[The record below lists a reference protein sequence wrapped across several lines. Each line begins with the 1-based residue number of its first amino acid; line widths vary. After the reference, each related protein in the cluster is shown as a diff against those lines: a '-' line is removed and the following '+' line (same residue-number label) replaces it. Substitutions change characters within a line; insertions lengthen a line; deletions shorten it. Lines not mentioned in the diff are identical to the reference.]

1 MPRSD
6 HHRPDRR
13 AVPRTPSAPPARLL
27 AAAGLAMVVG
37 LAWPAAAQPGGTN
50 QPGASAP
57 APKPDTSRID
67 TPPDLE
73 PYESRLIRQIILQRP
88 VPGKPGEYQPLEPA
102 DEQLTRNQLRT
113 KEGSA
118 YQTRIVSEDISRLNR
133 VGRFK
138 RVENRVQ
145 LLADGSV
152 NVIFSLVEQPV
163 VQDIQSVGNRRFSDK
178 EITDAVELLTNNPV
192 DAEQLARACR
202 KIEAMYRTKGYY
214 LVQVTVDEA
223 ELEKTGIVLFRVR
236 EGDRVKVTD
245 IRFEGNLSFTP
256 RELRRDLKTKE
267 AWLLEKGPLDDDALE
282 ADVATLTNF
291 YRDRGYLEVRTD
303 RTVRPS
309 PNGKEAI
316 VTFLIDEGPVYTLRG
331 VEMQT
336 PGTEVPV
343 FTPAQLSGLMSI
355 KPGDVYSQDKIRV
368 SLESIRAAYG
378 KLGYTDVR
386 VEKRELRDPDSPQ
399 VDILLLVQQGE
410 TFKTG
415 LIEIQGNDITRQN
428 VIRRQV
434 RIQPDRPLDSTELE
448 ESRKRLQQT
457 GLFNRMGVNRGV
469 KTTIQEPDPED
480 PEHRDV
486 LIEVEETNTGSFSIG
501 VVAGSDGG
509 FNGRIGLEQKNFDVG
524 DWPDSAGEFFSGRAF
539 RGAGQTF
546 KIEALPGDQT
556 EVYSISLSEPY
567 LLDTNYSGSG
577 YVFYSNRE
585 YDEYD
590 EERYGAKFSVGR
602 RFGTRWVGSMPV
614 RVESVNL
621 SNIEPQMP
629 EDVFAVQDPH
639 VVTGVGLQLTR
650 STLND
655 QFRPSKG
662 TRMQFGIEQVGLLG
676 GDFNFTSISGEHSI
690 FLTVNEDFFGYRTV
704 LNVKTRAQYIPQG
717 PDEAP
722 VYERYYLGGQS
733 MRGFAYRAVSPV
745 GVRNDTKTLGE
756 DPVGGT
762 WLFFW
767 GAELTQP
774 VWEDTISIV
783 AFADTGTVTDDPGFD
798 DYRVAVGLGLRL
810 YFPQLS
816 PAPLAFDFGFP
827 IVKEETD
834 DERLFTFSVDLPF
847 R

>member
-1 MPRSD
+1 MPRPAPF
-6 HHRPDRR
+6 RP
-13 AVPRTPSAPPARLL
+13 ACAPARLA
-27 AAAGLAMVVG
+27 AAAGLTAVMVIG
-37 LAWPAAAQPGGTN
+37 ARAGAQE
-50 QPGASAP
+50 AAP
-57 APKPDTSRID
+57 APQPDTSRID
-67 TPPDLE
+67 APPPELE
-73 PYESRLIRQIILQRP
+73 PYEGRLIRQIILQRP
-88 VPGKPGEYQPLEPA
+88 VPGKPGEVQPLEPA
-102 DEQLTRNQLRT
+102 EEPLTRNQLRS
-113 KEGSA
+113 KEGTA

-133 VGRFK
+133 IGRFK

-145 LLADGSV
+145 MLADGSV
-152 NVIFSLVEQPV
+152 NLYFTLVEQPV
-163 VQDIQSVGNRRFSDK
+163 VQDIQVVGNRRFSDK

-192 DAEQLARACR
+192 DAEQLARASR
-202 KIEAMYRTKGYY
+202 KIEAMYREKGYY
-214 LVQVTVDEA
+214 LVQVTVDQE
-223 ELEKTGIVLFRVR
+223 ELDKTGIVLFRVR
-236 EGDRVKVTD
+236 EGERVKVTD

-256 RELRRDLKTKE
+256 RELKRDLKTKE

-331 VEMQT
+331 VEMQVPPDET
-336 PGTEVPV
+336 PV
-343 FTPAQLSGLMSI
+343 FTPAQLAGLMSI
-355 KPGDVYSQDKIRV
+355 KPGDVYSQDKIRG
-368 SLESIRAAYG
+368 SLQAIEAAYG

-399 VDILLLVQQGE
+399 VDILIIALQGE
-410 TFKTG
+410 AYKTG

-428 VIRRQV
+428 VIRRQL

-448 ESRKRLQQT
+448 ESRKRLQAT

-469 KTTIQEPDPED
+469 KTTIQPPSPDD

-486 LIEVEETNTGSFSIG
+486 LVEVEETNTGTFSIG

-509 FNGRIGLEQKNFDVG
+509 FNGRIGVEQRNFDIG
-524 DWPDSAGEFFSGRAF
+524 DWPDSAGEFFSTRAF

-546 KIEALPGDQT
+546 KIEALPGDRT
-556 EVYSISLSEPY
+556 EIYSVSLTDPY
-567 LLDTNYSGSG
+567 VLDTNYTASGSL
-577 YVFYSNRE
+577 FYSSRE

-590 EERYGAKFSVGR
+590 EDKYGARFSLGR
-602 RFGTRWVGSMPV
+602 RFGTRWVGSMPI
-614 RVESVNL
+614 RIENVNL
-621 SNIEPQMP
+621 SDIEPSMP
-629 EDVFAVQDPH
+629 VDVFDVQDPH

-662 TRMQFGIEQVGLLG
+662 TRMQFTVEQVGLLG
-676 GDFNFTSISGEHSI
+676 GDFNFTSLGAEHSV
-690 FLTVNEDFFGYRTV
+690 FLTVNEDFFGHRTV
-704 LNVKTRAQYIPQG
+704 LNLKTRAQYIPQG
-717 PDEAP
+717 PDDAP

-733 MRGFAYRAVSPV
+733 MRGFAYRTVAPR
-745 GVRNDTKTLGE
+745 GIRNDTGTLGD

-767 GAELTQP
+767 GAEITQP

-783 AFADTGTVTDDPGFD
+783 GFTDTGTVTNDPGFE
-798 DYRVAVGLGLRL
+798 DYRVSVGLGVRL
-810 YFPQLS
+810 YFPALS

-827 IVKEETD
+827 ILKED
-834 DERLFTFSVDLPF
+834 SDEDRLFTFSIDLPF

>member
-1 MPRSD
+1 MKRRPAARTVFPRP
-6 HHRPDRR
+6 RPEPGSG
-13 AVPRTPSAPPARLL
+13 AARLL
-27 AAAGLAMVVG
+27 ALAGLAMLTG
-37 LAWPAAAQPGGTN
+37 PLARAQEAPAAA
-50 QPGASAP
+50 P
-57 APKPDTSRID
+57 APQPDTSRIQ
-67 TPPDLE
+67 TPPELE
-73 PYESRLIRQIILQRP
+73 PYERRLIRRIILQRP
-88 VPGKPGEYQPLEPA
+88 EPRKPGSYLPLEPA
-102 DEQLTRNQLRT
+102 DDTLARNQLRS
-113 KEGSA
+113 KEGSI
-118 YQTRIVSEDISRLNR
+118 YETRIVSEDISRLNR
-133 VGRFK
+133 LGRFK

-145 LLADGSV
+145 MLSDGSV
-152 NVIFSLVEQPV
+152 NVIFTLVEQPV
-163 VQDIQSVGNRRFSDK
+163 VQDVQCVGNRRFSDK

-214 LVQVTVDEA
+214 LVQVTVDES
-223 ELEKTGIVLFRVR
+223 ELEKTGIVLFRIR
-236 EGDRVKVTD
+236 EGDRVKVSD

-256 RELRRDLKTKE
+256 GELKRDLKTRE

-282 ADVATLTNF
+282 QDVATLANF

-303 RTVRPS
+303 RIVRPS

-316 VTFLIDEGPVYTLRG
+316 VTFLVDEGPVYTMRR

-336 PGTEVPV
+336 PEDELPV
-343 FTPAQLSGLMSI
+343 FTPAQLQGLMSI
-355 KPGDVYSQDKIRV
+355 KPGDVYSQDKLRRSMDAI
-368 SLESIRAAYG
+368 SAAYG

-386 VEKRELRDPDSPQ
+386 VSRRELRDPDSPQ
-399 VDILLLVQQGE
+399 VDILLLIQQGK
-410 TFKTG
+410 TYKTG

-428 VIRRQV
+428 VVRRQI

-448 ESRKRLQQT
+448 ESRKRLQATQ
-457 GLFNRMGVNRGV
+457 LFNRAGANRGV
-469 KTTIQEPDPED
+469 KTTIQPPSPDD

-486 LIEVEETNTGSFSIG
+486 LVEVEETNTGNFSIG

-509 FNGRIGLEQKNFDVG
+509 FNGRIALEQKNFDIG

-546 KIEALPGDQT
+546 NMQALPGNETQL
-556 EVYSISLSEPY
+556 YSISLSDPY
-567 LLDTNYSGSG
+567 LLDSNYQGSASL
-577 YVFYSNRE
+577 FYSTRD

-590 EERYGAKFSVGR
+590 EARVGTRFSLGR
-602 RFGTRWVGSMPV
+602 RFGTRWIGSMPI
-614 RVESVNL
+614 RVENIDL
-621 SNIEPQMP
+621 SNIDPSMP
-629 EDVFAVQDPH
+629 VDVFAVQDPH
-639 VVTGVGLQLTR
+639 LLTSVGLQLTR

-655 QFRPSKG
+655 TFRPSKG
-662 TRMQFGIEQVGLLG
+662 TRMNFGVDQVGLLG
-676 GDFNFTSISGEHSI
+676 GDFNYTSFNAEHSI

-704 LNVKTRAQYIPQG
+704 LNLKTRAQYIPQG

-722 VYERYYLGGQS
+722 VYERFYLGGQS
-733 MRGFAYRAVSPV
+733 MRGFAFRTVSPR
-745 GVRNDTKTLGE
+745 GIRNDTGTPGD

-767 GAELTQP
+767 GAEITQP

-783 AFADTGTVTDDPGFD
+783 GFTDTGTVTNDPGFE
-798 DYRVAVGLGLRL
+798 DYRVSVGIGVRL

-827 IVKEETD
+827 VLKQDTD
-834 DERLFTFSVDLPF
+834 EDRLFTFSIDLPF

>member
-1 MPRSD
+1 M
-6 HHRPDRR
+6 RPLPIERRRQARR
-13 AVPRTPSAPPARLL
+13 AAPRPGGAIARLV
-27 AAAGLAMVVG
+27 AAAGLALAGLVG
-37 LAWPAAAQPGGTN
+37 VARAQE
-50 QPGASAP
+50 AP
-57 APKPDTSRID
+57 ATAPPPQPDSSRIA
-67 TPPDLE
+67 TPPELE
-73 PYESRLIRQIILQRP
+73 PYERRLIRRIIVQRP
-88 VPGKPGEYQPLEPA
+88 VAGKPGEHQPLEPA
-102 DEQLTRNQLRT
+102 DEQLTLNQLRS
-113 KEGSA
+113 KEGTA
-118 YQTRIVSEDISRLNR
+118 YQTRIVSEDIGRLNR
-133 VGRFK
+133 LGRFK

-145 LLADGSV
+145 LLSDGSV
-152 NVIFSLVEQPV
+152 NVIFTMVEQPI

-202 KIEAMYRTKGYY
+202 RIEAMYREKGYY
-214 LVQVTVDEA
+214 LAQVTVDEV
-223 ELEKTGIVLFRVR
+223 ELEKTGVVLFRVR

-256 RELRRDLKTKE
+256 RELKRDLKIKE

-282 ADVATLTNF
+282 QDVATLASF

-331 VEMQT
+331 VEFHVPEDEM
-336 PGTEVPV
+336 PGV

-355 KPGDVYSQDKIRV
+355 KPGDVYSDDKLRRSMQAI
-368 SLESIRAAYG
+368 EAAYG

-386 VEKRELRDPDSPQ
+386 AQKRELRDPDSPQ
-399 VDILLLVQQGE
+399 VDILVLVAQGRAY
-410 TFKTG
+410 KTG
-415 LIEIQGNDITRQN
+415 LIEIQDNEITRQN

-448 ESRKRLQQT
+448 ESRKRLQAT

-469 KTTIQEPDPED
+469 KTTIQPPDPESPD
-480 PEHRDV
+480 HRDV
-486 LIEVEETNTGSFSIG
+486 LIEVEETNTGNFSIG

-509 FNGRIGLEQKNFDVG
+509 FNGRVALEQKNFDIG

-546 KIEALPGDQT
+546 KMEALPGDQT
-556 EVYSISLSEPY
+556 EIYSISLTEPY

-577 YVFYSNRE
+577 TLFYSARE

-590 EERYGAKFSVGR
+590 EDKYGARFSVGR
-602 RFGTRWVGSMPV
+602 RFGTRWIGTMPL

-621 SNIEPQMP
+621 SNIQSDMP
-629 EDVFAVQDPH
+629 VDVFAVQDPH
-639 VVTGVGLQLTR
+639 VVTGVGLQFTR

-655 QFRPSKG
+655 TFRPSKG
-662 TRMQFGIEQVGLLG
+662 TRMTFGIEQVGLLG
-676 GDFNFTSISGEHSI
+676 GDFNFTGLSGEHSI
-690 FLTVNEDFFGYRTV
+690 FLTVNEDFFGHRTV
-704 LNVKTRAQYIPQG
+704 LNLKTRAQYIPQG
-717 PDEAP
+717 EDEVP

-733 MRGFAYRAVSPV
+733 MRGFGYRAVSPV
-745 GVRNDTKTLGE
+745 GIRNDTGTLGD

-767 GAELTQP
+767 GAEITQP

-783 AFADTGTVTDDPGFD
+783 AFTDTGTVTNDPGFD
-798 DYRVAVGLGLRL
+798 DYRVSVGLGLRL

-834 DERLFTFSVDLPF
+834 DERLFTFSIDLPF

>member
-1 MPRSD
+1 M
-6 HHRPDRR
+6 RPLPIERRRLARR
-13 AVPRTPSAPPARLL
+13 AAPRPGSATARLI
-27 AAAGLAMVVG
+27 AAAGLALAAGLVG
-37 LAWPAAAQPGGTN
+37 VARAQEGPAV
-50 QPGASAP
+50 AP
-57 APKPDTSRID
+57 PPQPDTSRIA
-67 TPPDLE
+67 TPPELE
-73 PYESRLIRQIILQRP
+73 PYEGRLIRRIIVQRP
-88 VPGKPGEYQPLEPA
+88 VPGKPDEHQPLEPA
-102 DEQLTRNQLRT
+102 DEQLTLNQLRS
-113 KEGSA
+113 KEGTA
-118 YQTRIVSEDISRLNR
+118 YQTRIVSEDIGRLNR
-133 VGRFK
+133 LGRFK

-145 LLADGSV
+145 MLSDGSV
-152 NVIFSLVEQPV
+152 NVIFTMVEQPI

-202 KIEAMYRTKGYY
+202 KIEAMYREKGYY
-214 LVQVTVDEA
+214 LAQVTVDEV
-223 ELEKTGIVLFRVR
+223 ELEKTGVVLFRVR

-256 RELRRDLKTKE
+256 RELKRDLKTKE

-282 ADVATLTNF
+282 QDVATLTNF

-331 VEMQT
+331 VEFQVPEDEM
-336 PGTEVPV
+336 PGV

-355 KPGDVYSQDKIRV
+355 KPGDVYSEDKLRRSMQAI
-368 SLESIRAAYG
+368 EAAYG

-386 VEKRELRDPDSPQ
+386 VQKRELRDPDSPQ
-399 VDILLLVQQGE
+399 VDILVLVAQGQA
-410 TFKTG
+410 FKTG

-448 ESRKRLQQT
+448 ESRKRLQAT
-457 GLFNRMGVNRGV
+457 GLFNRLGVNRGV
-469 KTTIQEPDPED
+469 KTTIQPPDPESPD
-480 PEHRDV
+480 HRDV
-486 LIEVEETNTGSFSIG
+486 LIEVEETNTGNFSIG

-509 FNGRIGLEQKNFDVG
+509 FNGRVALEQKNFDIG
-524 DWPDSAGEFFSGRAF
+524 DWPDSAGEFFSVRAF

-546 KIEALPGDQT
+546 KMEALPGDQT
-556 EVYSISLSEPY
+556 EIYSISLTEPY

-577 YVFYSNRE
+577 TLFYSARE

-590 EERYGAKFSVGR
+590 EDKYGARFSVGR
-602 RFGTRWVGSMPV
+602 RFGTRWIGTLPL

-621 SNIEPQMP
+621 SNIQSDMP
-629 EDVFAVQDPH
+629 VDVFAVQDPH
-639 VVTGVGLQLTR
+639 VVTGVGLQFTR

-655 QFRPSKG
+655 TFRPSKG

-676 GDFNFTSISGEHSI
+676 GDFDFTSLSGEHSI
-690 FLTVNEDFFGYRTV
+690 FLTVNEDFFGHRTV
-704 LNVKTRAQYIPQG
+704 LNLKTRAQYIPQG
-717 PDEAP
+717 EDEAP

-733 MRGFAYRAVSPV
+733 MRGFGYRAVSPV
-745 GVRNDTKTLGE
+745 GIRNDTGTPGD

-767 GAELTQP
+767 GAEITQP

-783 AFADTGTVTDDPGFD
+783 AFTDTGTVTNDPGFD
-798 DYRVAVGLGLRL
+798 DYRVSVGLGLRL

-834 DERLFTFSVDLPF
+834 DERLFTFSIDLPF